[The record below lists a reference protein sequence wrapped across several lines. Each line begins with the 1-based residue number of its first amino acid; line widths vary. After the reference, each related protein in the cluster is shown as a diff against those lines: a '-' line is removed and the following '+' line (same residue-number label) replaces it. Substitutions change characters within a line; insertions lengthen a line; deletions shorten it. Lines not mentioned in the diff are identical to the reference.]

1 MAESNDFYVGYL
13 PTPPRDRR
21 FLRIAVPLLLWCG
34 VAVSGAVAWRMNDP
48 GNGVWNT
55 DDTMQWEGTL
65 HERPYPLLE
74 MDDEAGQRTMV
85 MLVTDGKRGVQEWVT
100 GLDGNRVRISGFE
113 IRRDGRRMLALPGD
127 DAIDVLGQAESM
139 ARSQGAT
146 DVTLRGEI
154 VDSKCFLGAMK
165 PGEGRGHKPCAVLC
179 IQGGIPAVLV
189 ARNAE
194 GEASYT
200 LLTDATGT
208 GPFDD
213 ALLRH
218 VAEPVEVQG
227 VLRQLG
233 DLDVLAIQSV
243 RRR

>member
-1 MAESNDFYVGYL
+1 MAEPNDYYVGYL
-13 PTPPRDRR
+13 PTPARDRR
-21 FLRIAVPLLLWCG
+21 FLRIAVPVLLWCG
-34 VAVSGAVAWRMNDP
+34 VAVSAAIAWRMNDP
-48 GNGVWNT
+48 GTGVWNT

-74 MDDEAGQRTMV
+74 MRAEDGARTMV
-85 MLVTDGKRGVQEWVT
+85 MLVTDGKRGVQDWVA
-100 GLDGNRVRISGFE
+100 GLDGRSVRISGFE

-127 DAIDVLGQAESM
+127 DAIEALGRTDTM
-139 ARSQGAT
+139 ARSQGGA

-179 IQGGIPAVLV
+179 IQGGIPAMLV
-189 ARNAE
+189 ARDAQ
-194 GEASYT
+194 GAASYT
-200 LLTDATGT
+200 LLADSSGT
-208 GPFDD
+208 GPFDT
-213 ALLRH
+213 ALLEH

-227 VLRQLG
+227 VLRRLG
-233 DLDVLAIQSV
+233 DLDVLAITSV